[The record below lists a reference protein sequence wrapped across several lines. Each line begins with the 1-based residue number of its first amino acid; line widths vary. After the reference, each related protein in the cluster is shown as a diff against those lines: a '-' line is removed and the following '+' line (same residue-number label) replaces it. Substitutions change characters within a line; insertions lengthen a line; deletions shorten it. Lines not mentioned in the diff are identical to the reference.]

1 VAELIAWRGDRRE
14 RFPILSETCVIG
26 RGSSC
31 QITLSDPGVSR
42 EHCLLEERATG
53 MFVKDLGSANQT
65 LLNGKPV
72 TEAQLQFGDR
82 IEIGTTTLLFLPGS
96 GEEPDT
102 SKRER
107 EYEPTESIVISPR
120 DLGVGSASDLLSRNT
135 TQKKAGFYL
144 DAMYSAS
151 MRIVSAGDARD
162 LQDELLDFMQQTMSL
177 PRCMVQLGTGDA
189 ASRTTTGDDSSVFP
203 SNEVIRKEVEQ
214 SGDAVL
220 NRLQAAGGVNAF
232 SLYVPIRSG
241 GSVLGLLYADTGDS
255 SMVLDEL
262 DLHLLGA
269 IGHLAGLTLD
279 RIASAAGIEQER
291 RAYRSEL
298 LHQVEL
304 VGESPEIQAVRD
316 QVARIAPT
324 ETTALIRGESG
335 TGKEIVAR
343 LIHYHSSRR
352 SGPMV
357 CVNCGAIPAELAES
371 VLFGHV
377 KGAFTGA
384 TANQVGQFEAAAG
397 GTLFLDEVGELSPE
411 LQVKLLRVLED
422 GMFYPVGGTR
432 AVKADCRVV
441 AATHRDLER
450 AIAEGTFR
458 EDLYYRINVVSIQ
471 IPPLR
476 DRGDDLG
483 LLLNYFLAEFAAHA
497 GRRIDGIEKQAR
509 ERLHGYHWPGNVRE
523 LRNAVERA
531 VILSED
537 GMIDVRAFPFLSDG
551 TGPTPEGELV
561 SLRMLERAHIEK
573 VLRSTGG
580 NKSKAAR
587 ILGIERSTLYDKIR
601 DYGIPV

>member
-14 RFPILSETCVIG
+14 RFPILSDACVIG
-26 RGSSC
+26 RGSGC
-31 QITLSDPGVSR
+31 QITLADPGVSR
-42 EHCLLEERATG
+42 EHCMLEARADGT
-53 MFVKDLGSANQT
+53 FVKDLGSANQT

-72 TEAQLQFGDR
+72 TEAVLQFGDR
-82 IEIGTTTLLFLPGS
+82 IEIGTTTLLFLPGAS
-96 GEEPDT
+96 EDPDT
-102 SKRER
+102 STRDR
-107 EYEPTESIVISPR
+107 EYEPTESIVLSPR
-120 DLGVGSASDLLSRNT
+120 EMGVGSASDLLSRNT
-135 TQKKAGFYL
+135 SQKKAGFYL
-144 DAMYSAS
+144 DAMYNAS
-151 MRIVSAGDARD
+151 MRIVSAGDASD

-189 ASRTTTGDDSSVFP
+189 ASRTATGDDSSVFP
-203 SNEVIRKEVEQ
+203 SNEGIRKEVEQ

-220 NRLQAAGGVNAF
+220 NRLQAAGGANAF

-255 SMVLDEL
+255 SMVLDQL

-269 IGHLAGLTLD
+269 IGHLAGMTLD
-279 RIASAAGIEQER
+279 RIESTAGIEQER

-304 VGESPEIQAVRD
+304 VGESPAIQAVRD
-316 QVARIAPT
+316 QVQKIAPT
-324 ETTALIRGESG
+324 ETTALILGESG

-343 LIHYHSSRR
+343 LMHYHSPRR
-352 SGPMV
+352 SGPMI
-357 CVNCGAIPAELAES
+357 CVNCGAIPSELAES

-384 TANQVGQFEAAAG
+384 TANQQGQFEAAAG
-397 GTLFLDEVGELSPE
+397 GTLFLDEIGELSPE

-432 AVKADCRVV
+432 AVRADCRVV

-450 AIAEGTFR
+450 AIAEGSFR

-476 DRGDDLG
+476 DRGDDLD
-483 LLLNYFLAEFAAHA
+483 LLLNHFLGEFSSHV
-497 GRRIDGIEKQAR
+497 GQRVEGIEKEAR
-509 ERLHGYHWPGNVRE
+509 ELLHGYHWPGNVRE

-531 VILSED
+531 VILSDD
-537 GMIDVRAFPFLSDG
+537 GMIGAEAFPFLVEGG
-551 TGPTPEGELV
+551 TPVAEESLV
-561 SLRMLERAHIEK
+561 SLRMLEKAHIEK
-573 VLRSTGG
+573 VLRTCGG

-587 ILGIERSTLYDKIR
+587 LLGIERSTLYDKIR
-601 DYGIPV
+601 DYEIPV